1 MTEARLTIPLSTPS
15 PARQRFWR
23 AVWLV
28 MLVIFGIYLGL
39 LLYRLIT
46 FHNRTLAWPKTATT
60 ALRLLKTPENLQDIA
75 NAAPGLMLDTQL
87 PLVIEHELL
96 HAKTEIVI
104 FFDANGRAVGLA
116 TDRKLSNQDLQA
128 FALLGITSKGDY
140 RIKTLSNTQEIAY
153 HRTFAPWLLLPIYDG
168 SISQLASE
176 SIKSCPITLND
187 DSLIARISL
196 PNTKTSTGLF
206 LNDQATI
213 LANLAVSPE
222 IAQGVMPNI
231 PAVYPGIK
239 DLVSAMTN
247 GFSMIIG
254 TDDAGLAYSFSLE
267 SSTINAESLGKI
279 TKELVQLQDLSRQ
292 DWTNDQEN
300 QNQLRGPEVKVDIA
314 HDLNLNRVIATG
326 PSSLVRATQA
336 DNILV
341 ISNRTSSISEKNTLE
356 SSCLS
361 SAVGFL
367 APQQLRKLAPE
378 PHLYQAQDISTFL
391 QQSELVS
398 WSKSKIKF
406 CW

>member
-1 MTEARLTIPLSTPS
+1 
-15 PARQRFWR
+15 
-23 AVWLV
+23 
-28 MLVIFGIYLGL
+28 
-39 LLYRLIT
+39 
-46 FHNRTLAWPKTATT
+46 
-60 ALRLLKTPENLQDIA
+60 
-75 NAAPGLMLDTQL
+75 
-87 PLVIEHELL
+87 
-96 HAKTEIVI
+96 
-104 FFDANGRAVGLA
+104 
-116 TDRKLSNQDLQA
+116 
-128 FALLGITSKGDY
+128 
-140 RIKTLSNTQEIAY
+140 
-153 HRTFAPWLLLPIYDG
+153 
-168 SISQLASE
+168 
-176 SIKSCPITLND
+176 
-187 DSLIARISL
+187 
-196 PNTKTSTGLF
+196 
-206 LNDQATI
+206 
-213 LANLAVSPE
+213 
-222 IAQGVMPNI
+222 MPNI